1 MTAEIICVGTELLLG
16 DIVNTNAQFLS
27 RELAELGISV
37 LHQHVIGDNPG
48 RLRDLVK
55 EAKSRSDLLV
65 FSGGLGPTED
75 DLTKETVAE
84 AFGDT
89 LHFDEAEWQKIVDFF
104 ARTGRGGR
112 TPTANNRKQAMVPVH
127 GRKIVNHHGT
137 APGAWFE
144 QDGRCAV
151 LMPGVPSEMKAMWT
165 ESIRP
170 LLLERQNCT
179 LHSITL
185 RVLGGES
192 NLEYQVRD
200 LLDHANPT
208 AAIYC
213 KTGECEIRI
222 TARAASD
229 EDGEKMCRAYA
240 RKFYDLLGDAVY
252 DEDVAGL
259 EETVVRT
266 LKEKGLTVSTAESC
280 TGGMIAERITA
291 VSGSSEVFGYGF
303 VTYWEQAKAK
313 LVGVDPDVIA
323 RYNVVSAPVAAQM
336 ALGAA
341 KASGS
346 DIAVSVTGVAGP
358 TGGDAVRPVGTVYLG
373 AARGETVYV
382 KKLFVS
388 RPDRALVRARAAQA
402 ALELVL
408 RLAQGRTPA
417 GTKPLT
423 AAQQHETAVL
433 DALDAAFLSE

>member
-1 MTAEIICVGTELLLG
+1 
-16 DIVNTNAQFLS
+16 
-27 RELAELGISV
+27 
-37 LHQHVIGDNPG
+37 
-48 RLRDLVK
+48 
-55 EAKSRSDLLV
+55 
-65 FSGGLGPTED
+65 
-75 DLTKETVAE
+75 
-84 AFGDT
+84 
-89 LHFDEAEWQKIVDFF
+89 
-104 ARTGRGGR
+104 
-112 TPTANNRKQAMVPVH
+112 
-127 GRKIVNHHGT
+127 
-137 APGAWFE
+137 
-144 QDGRCAV
+144 
-151 LMPGVPSEMKAMWT
+151 MKAMWT

-170 LLLERQNCT
+170 MLLERQNCT

-192 NLEYQVRD
+192 DLEYQIRD
-200 LLDHANPT
+200 LLENANPT

-240 RKFYDLLGDAVY
+240 KKFYDLLGDAVY

-259 EETVVRT
+259 EETVVHT
-266 LKEKGLTVSTAESC
+266 LKEQGLTLSTAESC
-280 TGGMIAERITA
+280 TGGLIAQRITS

-313 LVGVDPDVIA
+313 LIGVDPDVIA
-323 RYNVVSAPVAAQM
+323 KYNVVSAPVAAQM

-341 KASGS
+341 AVSGS

-373 AARGETVYV
+373 AAKGGTVYV

-402 ALELVL
+402 ALELAL
-408 RLAQGRTPA
+408 RLAQDKTPA
-417 GTKPLT
+417 GTKPL
-423 AAQQHETAVL
+423 AASQQHEPSVL
-433 DALDAAFLSE
+433 DALDKAFLSE

>member
-1 MTAEIICVGTELLLG
+1 MTAEIISVGTELLLG
-16 DIVNTNAQFLS
+16 NILNTNAQYLS
-27 RELAELGISV
+27 RELADLGITVQREST
-37 LHQHVIGDNPG
+37 IGDNQG
-48 RLRDLVK
+48 RLADFVN
-55 EAKSRSDLLV
+55 EAKARCDLLV
-65 FSGGLGPTED
+65 FTGGLGPTAD
-75 DLTKETVAE
+75 DLTKETVA
-84 AFGDT
+84 ACYGDT
-89 LHFDEAEWQKIVDFF
+89 LTFDEEEWAKITRYF
-104 ARTGRGGR
+104 ARSGRET
-112 TPTANNRKQAMVPVH
+112 TPNNRKQAMVPVH

-291 VSGSSEVFGYGF
+291 VSGSSEVFGFGF

-341 KASGS
+341 KVSGS

-423 AAQQHETAVL
+423 AAQQHDTAVL